1 MATVSNPTQSKR
13 MAARYHD
20 GMNRRSFLTGAA
32 TAAASLLTLHLP
44 RWARAIGPGSELHFG
59 ELGFGGGSSG
69 GGTGHSRSGLER
81 LGWELAFRTSIEVAR
96 ENPVAVSIAGG
107 GEKLFET
114 PFLYL
119 SGSRRFP
126 LPQARELEVLRR
138 HLTFGGMLL
147 IDSAEGRAG
156 GDFDASV
163 RQLVTAL
170 FPASTGP
177 APGTGPAA
185 GLVPVPA
192 DHVIHKS
199 FYLTRGAAGR
209 VAVAPSL
216 EALFLGGLG
225 GGGAPGA
232 ASAAGRA
239 AIVYS
244 QNDLGGAWAK
254 DHLGNWA
261 YQCIPGGEMQ
271 REHAFRLGINL
282 VMYAMCL
289 DYKTDQVHVP
299 FILKR
304 RRWRVEDE

>member
-1 MATVSNPTQSKR
+1 V
-13 MAARYHD
+13 
-20 GMNRRSFLTGAA
+20 NRRQFLGGAA
-32 TAAASLLTLHLP
+32 AAAASLLAL
-44 RWARAIGPGSELHFG
+44 RRARALGPGSQLRFG
-59 ELGFGGGSSG
+59 ELGIAGAGKDAGR
-69 GGTGHSRSGLER
+69 SRSGLER
-81 LGWELAFRTSIEVAR
+81 LGWELAFRTSIDVAR
-96 ENPVAVSIAGG
+96 DNPVPVSL
-107 GEKLFET
+107 GEKLFEL

-147 IDSAEGRAG
+147 IDSSEGRAG
-156 GDFDASV
+156 GEFDASV
-163 RQLVTAL
+163 RQLVLAL
-170 FPASTGP
+170 FPPSSSPSGP
-177 APGTGPAA
+177 GAAPGS

-199 FYLTRGAAGR
+199 FYLTSSVAGR
-209 VAVAPSL
+209 VAAAPAL
-216 EALFLGGLG
+216 EALFLGGGL
-225 GGGAPGA
+225 GGAP
-232 ASAAGRA
+232 ASASASFGGRA

-261 YQCIPGGEMQ
+261 YQCVPGGELQ
-271 REHAFRLGINL
+271 REYAFRLGINL

-304 RRWRVEDE
+304 RRWRVPGDEE

>member
-1 MATVSNPTQSKR
+1 M
-13 MAARYHD
+13 D
-20 GMNRRSFLTGAA
+20 RRAFLAG
-32 TAAASLLTLHLP
+32 AAASMLLP
-44 RWARAIGPGSELHFG
+44 RAARAIGPGSQLRFG
-59 ELGFGGGSSG
+59 ELGLASAGAPAGR
-69 GGTGHSRSGLER
+69 TRSGLER

-96 ENPVAVSIAGG
+96 DNPVAVKLD
-107 GEKLFET
+107 EKLFET

-126 LPQARELEVLRR
+126 LPPARELEILRR

-147 IDSAEGRAG
+147 VDSAEGRAG
-156 GDFDASV
+156 GEFDASV
-163 RQLVTAL
+163 RQLCAAL
-170 FPASTGP
+170 FPPSGAASSSAP
-177 APGTGPAA
+177 ALRP
-185 GLVPVPA
+185 LPA

-199 FYLTRGAAGR
+199 FYLTRSVAGR
-209 VAVAPSL
+209 VAATPTL
-216 EALFLGGLG
+216 EALYLGGLG
-225 GGGAPGA
+225 GVGGTP
-232 ASAAGRA
+232 AGRA

-254 DHLGNWA
+254 DNLGNWA
-261 YQCIPGGEMQ
+261 YQCHPGGEVQ

-304 RRWRVEDE
+304 RRWRVEGEP